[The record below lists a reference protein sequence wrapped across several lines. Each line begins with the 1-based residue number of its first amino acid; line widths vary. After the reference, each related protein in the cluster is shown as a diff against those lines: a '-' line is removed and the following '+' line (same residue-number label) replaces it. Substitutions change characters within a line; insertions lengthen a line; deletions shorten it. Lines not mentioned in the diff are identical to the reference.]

1 MGLVAA
7 YSVDEASGA
16 LVLDRSGNG
25 RDFTLT
31 GTSTRVA
38 GHTNTGLTQSSAEVQ
53 FGPAITGLNTT
64 SRTLECWARAPGVDP
79 SWFLEYH
86 RGGVDD
92 TGVFGFLFLGGT
104 FRLRAKNSS
113 GTAFDIALTGDT
125 VNMHHYAA
133 THDGTTLK
141 AYVDGTLVG
150 SGLSMAF
157 PVWTADDLRIFDGC
171 GSVVVLDDIRI
182 YDNVL
187 SAAQIVTDMNTPVGS
202 SAGGIVAIDG
212 HTLTYHMN
220 RKAGTIVNGVPTLS
234 AQGAANV
241 WAGTTGLELVHALNV
256 KAGNTLPNF
265 RELAG
270 VLNQLAGTTGLEVDG
285 AASSIP

>member
-1 MGLVAA
+1 MALLAA
-7 YSVDEASGA
+7 YSFDEASGS

-31 GTSTRVA
+31 GDSARTTGR
-38 GHTNTGLTQSSAEVQ
+38 TNTGLTQATGGVQ
-53 FGPAITGLNTT
+53 QGPAVAPFNTAN
-64 SRTLECWARAPGVDP
+64 RTLMCWAKAPGVDP

-86 RGGVDD
+86 RAGADD
-92 TGVFGFLFLGGT
+92 TGVFGFLNIAGV

-113 GTAFDIALTGDT
+113 NVPFDITLTGDT
-125 VNMHHYAA
+125 ANFHHYAA
-133 THDGTTLK
+133 THDGTTLR
-141 AYVDGTLVG
+141 AYRDGVLVG

-157 PVWTADDLRIFDGC
+157 PIWGADDLRIFDSS
-171 GSVVVLDDIRI
+171 GSQCVLDDVRI

-187 SAAQIVTDMNTPVGS
+187 SAGQIVTDMNTPVG
-202 SAGGIVAIDG
+202 ATGGTVAIDG

-256 KAGNTLPNF
+256 KAGNTLPNYK
-265 RELAG
+265 ELAG